1 MIVKFSSSM
10 IELVV
15 RFQWVKCQLDAL
27 GRCLSLSS
35 LRKAL
40 RSLPKDLDD
49 TYARI
54 LQSIEDDEH
63 SKLVAMIMQWLAY
76 SQRPMTLTEISAALT
91 VDPYDDHPF
100 DMERRLE
107 DPQDL
112 LRICSS
118 LVTTVLVPRR
128 QKRRHPS
135 GSGEMLQFAHFSVR
149 EYLESSRTHD
159 GPAKRYAIQGIR
171 SNTFIAESCIIYLLH
186 LEVSQTRTDTDYYE
200 SLCEEYP
207 LVEYAAFYWI
217 DHAQRAG
224 EDGNIIALGKT
235 FPVSK
240 FQRLDKRLA
249 FCHSRRDWCFDAQ
262 GKHLPLLYAL
272 SLNVPKITSA
282 LILEGADVN
291 ACNKGGWTPLMQ
303 ISTGRDKDIELVQ
316 LLLKYGA
323 DVNALSQNGETALK
337 LAAWNG
343 QLQLV
348 RILLDSGA
356 DMDERSQG
364 DAPLIYASRNGQFKA
379 VQLLLDRGASI
390 TNSIGVTALHC
401 ASVYGDPKTV
411 EMLLQRGIDVD
422 AELYDPK
429 AIEILLL
436 RGVRDAPELY
446 DPEISENG
454 IRSDIFTTALLRS
467 LQYERKE
474 VVNMLLKHGADVNAR
489 STVKGLRG
497 IALEHALNHGRDSVV
512 HSLLEHGAD
521 SSLVKPEHLNEKGM
535 RRYKE
540 MFLKKEGQNRYMGV
554 QEEETEEVLA
564 DT

>member
-1 MIVKFSSSM
+1 MIVQFSNSM

-40 RSLPKDLDD
+40 RSLSKDLDD

-54 LQSIEDDEH
+54 LQSVDDDEH
-63 SKLVAMIMQWLAY
+63 IKLVAMIMQWLAY
-76 SQRPMTLTEISAALT
+76 SMRPMYLTEISEALT
-91 VDPYDDHPF
+91 VDPDDDHPF
-100 DMERRLE
+100 NMELPLE

-118 LVTTVLVPRR
+118 LVTTVPVRRRR
-128 QKRRHPS
+128 QHRYPPRS
-135 GSGEMLQFAHFSVR
+135 GVMLQFAHFSVR

-159 GPAKRYAIQGIR
+159 GPAKRYAIQEIR

-186 LEVSQTRTDTDYYE
+186 LEVSQTRTDTDYIK

-207 LVEYAAFYWI
+207 SVEYAASSWR
-217 DHAQRAG
+217 DHAERAG
-224 EDGNIIALGKT
+224 ENGNIIALGKL
-235 FPVSK
+235 FLMSK
-240 FQRLDKRLA
+240 IYKLPRWLA
-249 FCHSRRDWCFDAQ
+249 FPHNGLDWYFDAQ
-262 GKHLPLLYAL
+262 GKHLPLLYA
-272 SLNVPKITSA
+272 STLNVPKITSA
-282 LILEGADVN
+282 LILEGANVN

-303 ISTGRDKDIELVQ
+303 ISTGRDKHIELVQ

-323 DVNALSQNGETALK
+323 DVNASGQNGETALK

-348 RILLDSGA
+348 KILLDSGA

-364 DAPLIYASRNGQFKA
+364 DAPLIYASRNGQFNV

-390 TNSIGVTALHC
+390 TNSIGVIALHC

-429 AIEILLL
+429 DIELLLL
-436 RGVRDAPELY
+436 RGVRDAPELH
-446 DPEISENG
+446 DPKSSKTA
-454 IRSDIFTTALLRS
+454 IRLDIFTTALLRS

-521 SSLVKPEHLNEKGM
+521 SSLVKPEHLNERGM

-540 MFLKKEGQNRYMGV
+540 MSLKNEGQNRSMRV
-554 QEEETEEVLA
+554 QEEETEEALA
-564 DT
+564 DA